1 MADHTHLN
9 LHDQLITLIRYE
21 AACKKI
27 HFIPPVVFE
36 ILKFKNPEI
45 WLAKS
50 IFAFNSRTRFFPDM
64 LF

>member
-21 AACKKI
+21 VACKKI
-27 HFIPPVVFE
+27 HFIPTIVFE

-45 WLAKS
+45 
-50 IFAFNSRTRFFPDM
+50 
-64 LF
+64 